1 MTRQKTTGEIIN
13 ETAQNLMAKYVFRTM
28 EDTKEIYYYK
38 DGIFLPNGEVL
49 IEKELEKTDEEIM
62 TGHVNEV
69 INKVKR
75 QTYVRRTEFDKDL
88 RIVNVRN
95 GLLDIETGELS
106 PHTAEYPSL
115 VQLPITY
122 DPKAE
127 CPMIQKFLEEVLA
140 PEDVPTAIQVFGYT
154 LDKTTK
160 YQKAILLIGRGA
172 NGKSVLLVVLE
183 KLLGKNNVSHA
194 SLQEICH
201 DRFAVADLFGKLA
214 NIHADLSD
222 EKLNF
227 AGTFKQ
233 LVSGEGLRAQRKHQH
248 GFDFDNM
255 AKLVFSANKIPES
268 NDDSYAY
275 SRRWI
280 ILPFLKTFEGH
291 NADPTLVDKL
301 TTDDE
306 LSGLL
311 NLALKGLRQL
321 RSNGGFTQQEKTIQ
335 EIKEQFENT
344 DVRSVMSFI
353 HERCR
358 LDPTSV
364 IPTDELY
371 KEYQEYAIESG
382 APPLDPIGFGKEL
395 KKLQIEKR
403 RMQSGG
409 SRTYYYKGI
418 NLSNLVQPLLESRC
432 PT

>member
-1 MTRQKTTGEIIN
+1 MTRQKTMGEIIN
-13 ETAQNLMAKYVFRTM
+13 ELAQDLMAKYVFRTM
-28 EDTKEIYYYK
+28 EDTKEIYYYEA
-38 DGIFLPNGEVL
+38 GIFLPKGEIL
-49 IEKELEKTDEEIM
+49 IEKELEKTDAGIM
-62 TGHVNEV
+62 TGYVNEV

-75 QTYVRRTEFDKDL
+75 QTYVQRTEFDKDL
-88 RIVNVRN
+88 NVVNVRN
-95 GLLDIETGELS
+95 GLLNIETCELS
-106 PHTAEYPSL
+106 PHTPEYLSL
-115 VQLPITY
+115 VQLPVTY
-122 DPKAE
+122 NPRAE
-127 CPMIQKFLEEVLA
+127 CTRILEYLGEVLA
-140 PEDVPTAIQVFGYT
+140 QDDVQTAIQVFGYT

-160 YQKAILLIGRGA
+160 YQKASCLIGRGA
-172 NGKSVLLVVLE
+172 NGKSVFLTVME
-183 KLLGKNNVSHA
+183 KFLGKNNVSHV
-194 SLQEICH
+194 SLQAICH

-233 LVSGEGLRAQRKHQH
+233 LVSGDGLRAQRKHQH

-255 AKLVFSANKIPES
+255 AKLVFSANRIPES

-275 SRRWI
+275 YRRWI
-280 ILPFLKTFEGH
+280 ILPFFKTFEGH

-344 DVRSVMSFI
+344 DVRNLMSFI

-358 LDPTSV
+358 LDPTSI

-382 APPLDPIGFGKEL
+382 VPPLDPIGFGKEL

-403 RMQSGG
+403 RMQTGG
-409 SRTYYYKGI
+409 SRMYYYKGI